1 MNPSRFAGGFSKTP
15 WTHPWGLSHKIPL
28 VRVSK
33 RLQRSAFVAASA
45 SLLFR
50 KNAIRWDCQGR
61 AGRVFSKP
69 HKRDLVRQSPGMGS
83 RRLLN
88 TLPVR
93 TGGSLTKLRLQ
104 LLECSHGSAVQ
115 RRSEEHTSEL
125 QSRGHLVCRLL
136 LEKKKQIH
144 SSLPN

>member
-1 MNPSRFAGGFSKTP
+1 MDPRRFAEGFSKTP

-33 RLQRSAFVAASA
+33 SLLRITLVAARTSFLFKSAPLLRGRKSA
-45 SLLFR
+45 S
-50 KNAIRWDCQGR
+50 IRDYWGR
-61 AGRVFSKP
+61 AGGVFSKP

-88 TLPVR
+88 TPPVR
-93 TGGSLTKLRLQ
+93 TGGYL
-104 LLECSHGSAVQ
+104 
-115 RRSEEHTSEL
+115 RSEEHTSEL

-136 LEKKKQIH
+136 
-144 SSLPN
+144 

>member
-1 MNPSRFAGGFSKTP
+1 MNPSRFAGGFWKQP

-33 RLQRSAFVAASA
+33 SLQRSAFVAASA

-104 LLECSHGSAVQ
+104 
-115 RRSEEHTSEL
+115 RSEERRVGKE
-125 QSRGHLVCRLL
+125 CRT
-136 LEKKKQIH
+136 E
-144 SSLPN
+144 